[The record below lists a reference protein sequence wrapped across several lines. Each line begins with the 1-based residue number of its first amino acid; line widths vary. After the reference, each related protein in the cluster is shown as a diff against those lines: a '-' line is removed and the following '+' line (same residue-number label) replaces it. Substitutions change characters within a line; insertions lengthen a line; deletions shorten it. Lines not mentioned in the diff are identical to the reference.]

1 MDIKSQ
7 RKRITLNDIAIL
19 AGVSKTTASMILN
32 GQAEQ
37 FRIKPETCQ
46 RVEEIA
52 KQYAYRANVHAK
64 ALKLRRT
71 NVIGLVIPDL
81 TNYGFALTAKTLE
94 KLCRENGLQLVIA
107 CSDDNPQQEKQA
119 IDRLLDRQ
127 IDLLITAPTH
137 QDPKYY
143 KSVLKHTQL
152 LQLDRYVPNL
162 ELSYVISADSN
173 KIAELVALTVQRYQL
188 KEYFYFGGQLS
199 LSPSESRLAGFRQ
212 GLEKANLKEDDDWIL
227 HRNYQSES
235 GYQLMEELVS
245 NLGRLPEAVF
255 TASYTILEGVLR
267 YLTEHQQMNKLLNQ
281 ELHLATFDDHDL
293 LNALPFHIHSI
304 KQNHQQIAYSLFHL
318 IRLKLQGKPA
328 EQLKIDCEII
338 WRDTN
343 N

>member
-1 MDIKSQ
+1 MDVKTQ
-7 RKRITLNDIAIL
+7 RKRLTLNDIAAL

-37 FRIKPETCQ
+37 FRISQETCQ
-46 RVEEIA
+46 KVETIA
-52 KQYAYRANVHAK
+52 KQYGYRANAYAK
-64 ALKLRRT
+64 ALKMRRT

-81 TNYGFALTAKTLE
+81 TNYGFASTAKTLE
-94 KLCRENGLQLVIA
+94 RLCRENGLYLVIA

-143 KSVLKHTQL
+143 KSVLKHTL
-152 LQLDRYVPNL
+152 VLQLDRYVPNL
-162 ELSYVISADSN
+162 DLGYVISADTD
-173 KIAELVALTVQRYQL
+173 KIAELVALTIQRYQL

-199 LSPSESRLAGFRQ
+199 LSPSQSRLEGFRQ
-212 GLEKANLKEDDDWIL
+212 GLQQANLMEKSDWIY
-227 HRNYQSES
+227 HKDYQSES
-235 GYQLMEELVS
+235 GYQLMKELVER
-245 NLGRLPEAVF
+245 LGRLPEAVF

-267 YLTEHQQMNKLLNQ
+267 YLTEHKQVDKLLNR

-304 KQNHQQIAYSLFHL
+304 KQDHEQIALQTFSL
-318 IRLKLQGKPA
+318 IRRKLQDKPP
-328 EQLKIDCEII
+328 ENVKVECQIQ
-338 WRDTN
+338 WRD
-343 N
+343 

>member
-1 MDIKSQ
+1 MDVKTQ
-7 RKRITLNDIAIL
+7 RKRLTLNDIATL

-37 FRIKPETCQ
+37 FRIKPETRQ
-46 RVEEIA
+46 KVEEIA
-52 KQYAYRANVHAK
+52 QQYGYRANAHAK

-81 TNYGFALTAKTLE
+81 TNYGFASTAKTLE

-127 IDLLITAPTH
+127 IDLLVTAPTH

-143 KSVLKHTQL
+143 KSVLKHTLL

-162 ELSYVISADSN
+162 EQSYVISADTD
-173 KIAELVALTVQRYQL
+173 KIAELVTLTIQNYQL

-199 LSPSESRLAGFRQ
+199 LSPSTSRLAGFRQ
-212 GLEKANLKEDDDWIL
+212 GLQQGGLSETSGSIL
-227 HRNYQSES
+227 HKNYQPES
-235 GYQLMEELVS
+235 GYQLMTELVER
-245 NLGRLPEAVF
+245 LGRLPEAIF

-267 YLTEHQQMNKLLNQ
+267 YLTEHKQMDKLLNR
-281 ELHLATFDDHDL
+281 ELHLTTFDDHDL

-304 KQNHQQIAYSLFHL
+304 KQNHEKIAQTTFAL
-318 IRLKLQGKPA
+318 IRQKLQGKKT
-328 EQLKIDCEII
+328 ESSMVDCQII
-338 WRDTN
+338 WRD
-343 N
+343 